1 MDMGYLIT
9 VSEAQVDII
18 TVSAPKPLT
27 CPVCSNPY
35 WLVWGMKDFI
45 KISERCTCKNQMAK
59 SDKK

>member
-35 WLVWGMKDFI
+35 F
-45 KISERCTCKNQMAK
+45 
-59 SDKK
+59 